1 MNIVCPK
8 VDMSIYNDNITT
20 HTHQFMHKQTF
31 SNTEGILKVLDMHT
45 LYKALLPAEVS
56 RRVPMFSSEVVPKL
70 ENRADD
76 SRH

>member
-1 MNIVCPK
+1 
-8 VDMSIYNDNITT
+8 
-20 HTHQFMHKQTF
+20 MHKQTF